1 MGSTRNSV
9 SPLPDVMIGS
19 TGSRLNL
26 PKSPADF
33 KDTGS
38 IASGLSSGNG
48 FGIILK
54 DVHENSVRQDFVKI
68 LLLLAFPLLTIVIL
82 SCVTAIQTI
91 HVVKIADETRTAV
104 EINSLSTDLVA
115 CLQVE
120 RGLSTG
126 ILGSSENTSLEPQ
139 TIKLDNAR
147 NLTDGNLTLIK
158 ESSDFQFPEI
168 VVGNETIRSLH
179 ELTET
184 IIGHRK
190 GVDNRS
196 VTPEDNV
203 NFYTS
208 INVGIINGDI
218 AFTAK
223 LDGGLLWSLIVAR
236 DLLLQATDL
245 LGIAR
250 ALGTQY
256 YTSCQLTR
264 ESVEWFAR
272 VHAQGE
278 QLLLI
283 AFAYESTLAEIYE
296 DKLVEK
302 NVETDILSEKRA
314 QVMKNENVCTGLTPE
329 QRSVNAIQWFDNM
342 SKTIESIIATRTE
355 LALTII
361 ETSIG
366 DKRRAKWNTV
376 ICIFGLFMTITV
388 CLFSGAWYANY
399 SYSTLYQIAEFAK
412 ELSSKTGELKKQK
425 KRAQLLL
432 LQILPETVCDR
443 LQRGLGVPAEQFDV
457 VTIYFSDIV
466 GFTTIAATKT
476 PMEIIELLNAL
487 YSLFD
492 HCIDLYN
499 VYKVETIG
507 DAYMVVSGLPEPN
520 ENHASEIGCMA
531 VDLLNQVQN
540 FQPPHISGQRLAL
553 RVGLNT
559 GPCVA
564 GVVGIKMPRYCL
576 FGDTVNTASRMES
589 TGQAF
594 KIHISEAT
602 KEAIETSGGDISHR
616 VVTRGVVFVKG
627 KGKMQTYWLEDCK
640 INHSPRQLTPSQGTT
655 VSWFDMEVQNNIPNP
670 SVSSMQDLGR
680 SRASVKDQQL
690 AINNLNIRQDARP
703 STGISRVI

>member
-1 MGSTRNSV
+1 MLLYPRHLAQCVDIVLMCVILVIELRWTKCEVYKQVFTHDDSFENRRFPSV
-9 SPLPDVMIGS
+9 WLQH
-19 TGSRLNL
+19 
-26 PKSPADF
+26 
-33 KDTGS
+33 GS

-68 LLLLAFPLLTIVIL
+68 LLLLAFPLLAIVIL
-82 SCVTAIQTI
+82 SCVTAIQSI

-139 TIKLDNAR
+139 IIKLDNAR

-158 ESSDFQFPEI
+158 ERSDFQFPEI

-196 VTPEDNV
+196 VTPGDNV

-223 LDGGLLWSLIVAR
+223 LDGGLLWSLIVSR

-296 DKLVEK
+296 NKLVEK
-302 NVETDILSEKRA
+302 KVEIDILSEKRA
-314 QVMKNENVCTGLTPE
+314 QVMTNENACTGLTPE

-342 SKTIESIIATRTE
+342 SKKIESIIATRTE
-355 LALTII
+355 LASTII

-366 DKRRAKWNTV
+366 DRRRAKWNTV
-376 ICIFGLFMTITV
+376 ICIFSLFMTITV
-388 CLFSGAWYANY
+388 CLCSGAWYANY
-399 SYSTLYQIAEFAK
+399 SYSTLYQIAVYEKEWRFGQFTEF
-412 ELSSKTGELKKQK
+412 Q
-425 KRAQLLL
+425 
-432 LQILPETVCDR
+432 DR
-443 LQRGLGVPAEQFDV
+443 ER
-457 VTIYFSDIV
+457 
-466 GFTTIAATKT
+466 K
-476 PMEIIELLNAL
+476 
-487 YSLFD
+487 
-492 HCIDLYN
+492 
-499 VYKVETIG
+499 
-507 DAYMVVSGLPEPN
+507 
-520 ENHASEIGCMA
+520 
-531 VDLLNQVQN
+531 
-540 FQPPHISGQRLAL
+540 
-553 RVGLNT
+553 
-559 GPCVA
+559 
-564 GVVGIKMPRYCL
+564 
-576 FGDTVNTASRMES
+576 
-589 TGQAF
+589 
-594 KIHISEAT
+594 
-602 KEAIETSGGDISHR
+602 
-616 VVTRGVVFVKG
+616 
-627 KGKMQTYWLEDCK
+627 
-640 INHSPRQLTPSQGTT
+640 
-655 VSWFDMEVQNNIPNP
+655 
-670 SVSSMQDLGR
+670 
-680 SRASVKDQQL
+680 
-690 AINNLNIRQDARP
+690 
-703 STGISRVI
+703 